1 MTGLREDPRLAEAKA
16 IPMREIVDRLGIARL
31 RPNGQELTGPCP
43 LCSGRD
49 RFNVNLRTNAF
60 LCRRCD
66 IRGGDQVALVQAV
79 LGCDFKAALAFLCG
93 DAPAQIDPAE
103 IERRRR
109 RAEAAERK
117 QRDDADR
124 YRRRAIADA
133 RSIWS
138 RAVPATG
145 TLVRDYLRARGI
157 SASDL
162 PSVPAA
168 LRFLPDHPCVKKVGR
183 ELVTLHRGPCMIAGV
198 MDPPGRV
205 VAVHQTWIDPVPP
218 HGKMKIAVPEDD
230 SISKLVRGA
239 NKGNAIRLVTPE
251 RFDVLVMGEGIETT
265 LSAWVGSPIEGAAW
279 WAGVSLGN
287 MAGKARRVPGQ
298 RWHGLPDLDDADAF
312 VPPPWVRRLI
322 FLMDGDSDP
331 RATRHKLE
339 CGLRRAMARIPGLKA
354 QIVRAG
360 DGVDFND
367 VLVRK
372 GADHG

>member
-1 MTGLREDPRLAEAKA
+1 MAEAKA